1 MFTMIML
8 WASEF
13 QFPDWAVVVAAVVG
27 LGTIAYIIKKS

>member
-27 LGTIAYIIKKS
+27 IGTVLYLAKEK